1 MGPFGCIAQIIAYY
15 GTDPLMLDEH
25 GCVSSHNQAAI
36 IFNLQIHERCK
47 KLQSQYMEANVTYT
61 DIFTIKFDLIVNYS
75 RYVDAMGLPFL
86 NPYLNAI
93 GAPSFKNGCNFA
105 ASSCIVLPATAQSDC
120 PFSFGIQ
127 VSQFLRL
134 KAKDGKSRMPYL
146 KSFLK
151 KLIVEVESQ
160 GLEVLDEL
168 YERFAFYMTSL
179 KGDYSAKANS
189 RIVKCISF
197 LFPDDC
203 SDLPSCPKTR
213 KLVVPLQCSL
223 NMLEEFILS
232 HPELFSNKS
241 CFEVGSGVG
250 LVGICLAHIKASKVM
265 LSDGD
270 LSSLANMKL
279 NLELNHLSV
288 RTDLSERTIEDPDLV
303 KCIHLPWES
312 AVGSELRDLLPDI
325 ILGADVMYDP
335 LCLPNLVRVLACLLD
350 REISDSHLCSEH
362 CNGIQPVSKAHN
374 AVNSRG
380 SDTCQ
385 GEAVPD
391 DDPNTE
397 YACCASKEGPN
408 AFIASVIRNIDTFNR
423 FLELA
428 DEANLSAED
437 VTGKFML
444 FDLLPYM
451 QSYNRLSIRLFT
463 LTHF

>member
-1 MGPFGCIAQIIAYY
+1 MRRHSMAERELDLSFPPCLYLFLAFLAMEPTHILISLARDCGGGSVTERVQSFVWNHCI
-15 GTDPLMLDEH
+15 
-25 GCVSSHNQAAI
+25 S
-36 IFNLQIHERCK
+36 
-47 KLQSQYMEANVTYT
+47 
-61 DIFTIKFDLIVNYS
+61 
-75 RYVDAMGLPFL
+75 
-86 NPYLNAI
+86 NP
-93 GAPSFKNGCNFA
+93 
-105 ASSCIVLPATAQSDC
+105 
-120 PFSFGIQ
+120 
-127 VSQFLRL
+127 
-134 KAKDGKSRMPYL
+134 DGKSRMPYL

-197 LFPDDC
+197 LFPDVAQ
-203 SDLPSCPKTR
+203 KQG
-213 KLVVPLQCSL
+213 KVVPLQCSL
-223 NMLEEFILS
+223 NMLEGDLGCSIWPSSLFLSEFILS

-241 CFEVGSGVG
+241 CFE
-250 LVGICLAHIKASKVM
+250 VM

-335 LCLPNLVRVLACLLD
+335 LCLPHLVRVLACLLD

-374 AVNSRG
+374 ADNSCG

-391 DDPNTE
+391 DDPNSE
-397 YACCASKEGPN
+397 YACCASKEGPK

-428 DEANLSAED
+428 DEANLSVED

-451 QSYNRLSIRLFT
+451 QSYN
-463 LTHF
+463 

>member
-1 MGPFGCIAQIIAYY
+1 MAERE
-15 GTDPLMLDEH
+15 LDLSFPPCLHLFSAFLATEP
-25 GCVSSHNQAAI
+25 
-36 IFNLQIHERCK
+36 
-47 KLQSQYMEANVTYT
+47 T
-61 DIFTIKFDLIVNYS
+61 DILISLARDCGGGSVTERVQSFIWNHCIS
-75 RYVDAMGLPFL
+75 
-86 NPYLNAI
+86 NP
-93 GAPSFKNGCNFA
+93 
-105 ASSCIVLPATAQSDC
+105 
-120 PFSFGIQ
+120 
-127 VSQFLRL
+127 
-134 KAKDGKSRMPYL
+134 DGKSRMPYL

-179 KGDYSAKANS
+179 KGDYSAKANT

-197 LFPDDC
+197 LFPDGC
-203 SDLPSCPKTR
+203 SDLPSRPKTR

-223 NMLEEFILS
+223 NLLEGDTGCSIWPSSLFLSEFILS

-288 RTDLSERTIEDPDLV
+288 RTDLSERTVEDPDLV

-312 AVGSELRDLLPDI
+312 AVGSKLRDFLPDI

-335 LCLPNLVRVLACLLD
+335 LCLPHLVRVLARLLD
-350 REISDSHLCSEH
+350 RENSDTHLCSEH
-362 CNGIQPVSKAHN
+362 CNGIQLGSKAYN
-374 AVNSRG
+374 ADKSHG

-391 DDPNTE
+391 DGPNTE
-397 YACCASKEGPN
+397 YACCASKEGPK

-428 DEANLSAED
+428 DEASLSVED
-437 VTGKFML
+437 VTEKFML

-463 LTHF
+463 LTHL

>member
-1 MGPFGCIAQIIAYY
+1 MAERELDLSFPPCLHLVSAFLAMEPTHILISLARDCGGGSVTERVQSFIWNHCI
-15 GTDPLMLDEH
+15 
-25 GCVSSHNQAAI
+25 S
-36 IFNLQIHERCK
+36 
-47 KLQSQYMEANVTYT
+47 
-61 DIFTIKFDLIVNYS
+61 
-75 RYVDAMGLPFL
+75 
-86 NPYLNAI
+86 NP
-93 GAPSFKNGCNFA
+93 
-105 ASSCIVLPATAQSDC
+105 
-120 PFSFGIQ
+120 
-127 VSQFLRL
+127 
-134 KAKDGKSRMPYL
+134 DGKSRMPYL

-168 YERFAFYMTSL
+168 YERFAFCMTSL
-179 KGDYSAKANS
+179 KDDYSAKANT

-197 LFPDDC
+197 LFPDGC

-223 NMLEEFILS
+223 NMLEGDTGCSIWPSSLFLSEFILS

-335 LCLPNLVRVLACLLD
+335 LCLPHLVRVLASLLD
-350 REISDSHLCSEH
+350 CENLDTHLCSEH
-362 CNGIQPVSKAHN
+362 CNGIQPGSKARN
-374 AVNSRG
+374 ADYSRG

-391 DDPNTE
+391 DGPNTE
-397 YACCASKEGPN
+397 YACCASKEGPK
-408 AFIASVIRNIDTFNR
+408 AFIASVIRNIDTFNH

-428 DEANLSAED
+428 DEANLSVED
-437 VTGKFML
+437 VTEKFML

-463 LTHF
+463 LTHL

>member
-1 MGPFGCIAQIIAYY
+1 MAERE
-15 GTDPLMLDEH
+15 LDLSFPPCLHLFSAFLAMEPTH
-25 GCVSSHNQAAI
+25 ILISLARYSRKASSGLI
-36 IFNLQIHERCK
+36 ELTM
-47 KLQSQYMEANVTYT
+47 S
-61 DIFTIKFDLIVNYS
+61 LIVF
-75 RYVDAMGLPFL
+75 VCETLG
-86 NPYLNAI
+86 
-93 GAPSFKNGCNFA
+93 
-105 ASSCIVLPATAQSDC
+105 IV
-120 PFSFGIQ
+120 
-127 VSQFLRL
+127 VE
-134 KAKDGKSRMPYL
+134 DGKSRMPYL

-151 KLIVEVESQ
+151 KLIAEVESQ

-179 KGDYSAKANS
+179 KDDYSAKANT

-197 LFPDDC
+197 LFPDGC

-223 NMLEEFILS
+223 NMLEGDTGCSIWPSSLFLSEFILS

-241 CFEVGSGVG
+241 CFE
-250 LVGICLAHIKASKVM
+250 VM

-312 AVGSELRDLLPDI
+312 AVGSELRDFLPDI

-335 LCLPNLVRVLACLLD
+335 LCLPHLVRVLASLLD
-350 REISDSHLCSEH
+350 SENSDTHLCSEH
-362 CNGIQPVSKAHN
+362 CNGIQPGSKARN
-374 AVNSRG
+374 ADYSRG

-391 DDPNTE
+391 DGPNTE
-397 YACCASKEGPN
+397 YACCASKEGPK

-428 DEANLSAED
+428 DEANLSVED
-437 VTGKFML
+437 VTEKFML

-463 LTHF
+463 LTHL

>member
-1 MGPFGCIAQIIAYY
+1 MAERELDLSFPPCLHLVSAFLAMEPTHILISLARDCGGGSVTERVQSFIWNHCI
-15 GTDPLMLDEH
+15 
-25 GCVSSHNQAAI
+25 S
-36 IFNLQIHERCK
+36 
-47 KLQSQYMEANVTYT
+47 
-61 DIFTIKFDLIVNYS
+61 
-75 RYVDAMGLPFL
+75 
-86 NPYLNAI
+86 NP
-93 GAPSFKNGCNFA
+93 
-105 ASSCIVLPATAQSDC
+105 
-120 PFSFGIQ
+120 
-127 VSQFLRL
+127 
-134 KAKDGKSRMPYL
+134 DGKSRMPYL

-151 KLIVEVESQ
+151 KLIAEVESQ

-179 KGDYSAKANS
+179 KDDYSAKANT

-197 LFPDDC
+197 LFPDGC

-223 NMLEEFILS
+223 NMLEGDTGCSIWPSSLFLSEFILS

-241 CFEVGSGVG
+241 CFEV
-250 LVGICLAHIKASKVM
+250 
-265 LSDGD
+265 
-270 LSSLANMKL
+270 
-279 NLELNHLSV
+279 
-288 RTDLSERTIEDPDLV
+288 

-312 AVGSELRDLLPDI
+312 AVGSELRDFLPDI

-335 LCLPNLVRVLACLLD
+335 LCLPHLVRVLASLLD
-350 REISDSHLCSEH
+350 SENSDTHLCSEH
-362 CNGIQPVSKAHN
+362 CKGIQPGSKARN
-374 AVNSRG
+374 ADYSRG

-391 DDPNTE
+391 DGPNTE
-397 YACCASKEGPN
+397 YACCASKEGPK

-428 DEANLSAED
+428 DEANLSVED
-437 VTGKFML
+437 VTEKFML

-463 LTHF
+463 LTHL